1 MNDKSLNAP
10 SKRLSIRHIRAFVA
24 VAMHRSLTRAA
35 ESLFVTQSALSLTI
49 QHLEDDLG
57 IALFDRSTRRID
69 LTQAGREFLPS
80 AERLLQDFDSSIRTM
95 RALGKRERGKVG
107 VAAVPSVMAL
117 LLPEAVA
124 AYIDAY
130 PNIDIYLREDNSE
143 TVQQRIINGDVDFGI
158 CSPWEHDPELVFEP
172 LFEDSFG
179 VVFAPHHAL
188 AEKEGELSWQD
199 IDGYRI
205 IGFSPDLGMQHQLSR
220 TVGLSV
226 EVREP
231 RYRVSNTSTIETLVA
246 RGVGVSIMSALAAQ
260 RAPLD
265 TLKLRLLSQP
275 VLTRTVGVLRREG
288 KSLSPAA
295 ATMLQYV
302 RAAVPQ
308 LARFPGVRVDPA
320 LIDETAALPPDV
332 TPRKA

>member
-1 MNDKSLNAP
+1 MNDKQA
-10 SKRLSIRHIRAFVA
+10 SKRLSIRHIRSFVA
-24 VAMHRSLTRAA
+24 VAKHRSLTRAA

-57 IALFDRSTRRID
+57 VTLFDRSTRRLD
-69 LTQAGREFLPS
+69 LTQAGQEFLPS
-80 AERLLQDFDSSIRTM
+80 AERLLQDFDSSIRDM

-117 LLPEAVA
+117 LLPEVVA
-124 AYIDAY
+124 AYIEIFPD
-130 PNIDIYLREDNSE
+130 IDLYLREDNSE
-143 TVQQRIINGDVDFGI
+143 AVQQRIVSGDVDFGI

-188 AEKEGELSWQD
+188 AAGEGDLSWED
-199 IDGYRI
+199 IAGYRI
-205 IGFSPDLGMQHQLSR
+205 VGFSPDLGMQHQLSH
-220 TVGLSV
+220 TAGLSL

-265 TLKLRLLSQP
+265 RLSLRLLSKP
-275 VLTRTVGVLRREG
+275 VLTRTVGVVRRQG

-295 ATMLQYV
+295 LTMLQHI
-302 RAAVPQ
+302 RQAVPQ
-308 LARFPGVRVDPA
+308 LARFPGVRVA
-320 LIDETAALPPDV
+320 LGLTQG
-332 TPRKA
+332 